1 MSGSLNL
8 SEVIAYLN
16 ETLGDDDIIIVG
28 SGNNSQWV
36 HRYYQYR
43 DLGSQLVTTGGSMGY
58 AVPAAIAA
66 KLVYP
71 KKTVVSFN
79 GDGCFMMLG
88 QEIINAVEN
97 ELNPIFIIINNKK
110 LGTIRMHQ
118 ERNFPKRIIG
128 TDILN
133 PDFVALANAYG
144 VDAYRVTD
152 TKEFRSIFEKAKNN
166 HNATLIDLVIEPNVL
181 GPALEIGK
189 NIG

>member
-1 MSGSLNL
+1 
-8 SEVIAYLN
+8 
-16 ETLGDDDIIIVG
+16 
-28 SGNNSQWV
+28 
-36 HRYYQYR
+36 
-43 DLGSQLVTTGGSMGY
+43 MGY

-97 ELNPIFIIINNKK
+97 KLNPIFIIINNKK

-133 PDFVALANAYG
+133 PDFIALANAYG
-144 VDAYRVTD
+144 IDAYRVTE
-152 TKEFRSIFEKAKNN
+152 TAEFGDVFEKAKVSQS
-166 HNATLIDLVIEPNVL
+166 ATLIELIIEPNVL

>member
-1 MSGSLNL
+1 
-8 SEVIAYLN
+8 
-16 ETLGDDDIIIVG
+16 
-28 SGNNSQWV
+28 
-36 HRYYQYR
+36 
-43 DLGSQLVTTGGSMGY
+43 MGY

-97 ELNPIFIIINNKK
+97 KLNPIFIIINNKK

-133 PDFVALANAYG
+133 PDFIGLANAYG
-144 VDAYRVTD
+144 IDAYRVTE
-152 TKEFRSIFEKAKNN
+152 TAEFGDVFEKAKVSQS
-166 HNATLIDLVIEPNVL
+166 ATLIELIIDPNVL
-181 GPALEIGK
+181 GPALEIGE
-189 NIG
+189 NI

>member
-1 MSGSLNL
+1 
-8 SEVIAYLN
+8 
-16 ETLGDDDIIIVG
+16 
-28 SGNNSQWV
+28 
-36 HRYYQYR
+36 
-43 DLGSQLVTTGGSMGY
+43 MGY

-144 VDAYRVTD
+144 VNAYRVTD
-152 TKEFRSIFEKAKNN
+152 TKEFRSIFEKAKNS

>member
-1 MSGSLNL
+1 
-8 SEVIAYLN
+8 
-16 ETLGDDDIIIVG
+16 
-28 SGNNSQWV
+28 
-36 HRYYQYR
+36 
-43 DLGSQLVTTGGSMGY
+43 MGY

-66 KLVYP
+66 KLVHP

-97 ELNPIFIIINNKK
+97 KLNPIFIIINNKK

-133 PDFVALANAYG
+133 PDFIALANAYG
-144 VDAYRVTD
+144 IDAYRVTE
-152 TKEFRSIFEKAKNN
+152 TAEFGDVFEKAKVSQS
-166 HNATLIDLVIEPNVL
+166 ATLIELIIEPNVL

>member
-1 MSGSLNL
+1 
-8 SEVIAYLN
+8 
-16 ETLGDDDIIIVG
+16 
-28 SGNNSQWV
+28 
-36 HRYYQYR
+36 
-43 DLGSQLVTTGGSMGY
+43 MGY

-97 ELNPIFIIINNKK
+97 KLNPIFIIINNKK

-133 PDFVALANAYG
+133 PDFIALANAYG
-144 VDAYRVTD
+144 IDAYRVTE
-152 TKEFRSIFEKAKNN
+152 TAEFGGVFEKAKVSQS
-166 HNATLIDLVIEPNVL
+166 ATLIELIIEPNVL